1 MYPILSG
8 ISTFAAD
15 HQIGAA
21 TVAGVAISAYS
32 IGNLAS
38 SLLGPIQKIFK
49 GYTTLLGYLLCVAG
63 LALLLFIPSVP
74 TMIIGCLI
82 AGAGFMIVFS
92 MLQVFNG
99 IINDSASIALG
110 TTLILIGNQ
119 LGIFISNYFI
129 LAAHAVFRRQSD
141 IESVFLGAIIVFAV
155 FAVLSAVRGVIV
167 PKEN

>member
-1 MYPILSG
+1 MTDLGIDVPAAKIVDTVKEKNLKIVALSG
-8 ISTFAAD
+8 VLTLAIDSMK
-15 HQIGAA
+15 A
-21 TVAGVAISAYS
+21 TAEALKA
-32 IGNLAS
+32 
-38 SLLGPIQKIFK
+38 
-49 GYTTLLGYLLCVAG
+49 AG
-63 LALLLFIPSVP
+63 LDDVKLIVGGAPITAEACRV
-74 TMIIGCLI
+74 IGV
-82 AGAGFMIVFS
+82 GFMIVFS

-141 IESVFLGAIIVFAV
+141 IESAFLGAIIVFAV

>member
-1 MYPILSG
+1 MTDLGIDVPAAKIVDTVKEKNLKIVALSG
-8 ISTFAAD
+8 VLTLAIDSMK
-15 HQIGAA
+15 A
-21 TVAGVAISAYS
+21 TAEALKA
-32 IGNLAS
+32 
-38 SLLGPIQKIFK
+38 
-49 GYTTLLGYLLCVAG
+49 AG
-63 LALLLFIPSVP
+63 LDDVK
-74 TMIIGCLI
+74 LI
-82 AGAGFMIVFS
+82 VGGAPITAEACRVIGAGFMIVFS

-141 IESVFLGAIIVFAV
+141 IESAFLGAIIVFAV